1 MKGMGEGLKYHWRVI
16 RRKIQGLN
24 FHCWSM
30 LKQLQEEIEIRGQP
44 VTGDWS
50 RAMDRVEKI
59 EILRSGTD
67 QVGDRE
73 RSDEAPT

>member
-16 RRKIQGLN
+16 RRKIQGQN

-30 LKQLQEEIEIRGQP
+30 LKQEEIEIQGQP
-44 VTGDWS
+44 VTGHWS
-50 RAMDRVEKI
+50 RAMNRVEKI
-59 EILRSGTD
+59 EILRPGTD

-73 RSDEAPT
+73 RSDDAPT